1 MRKYETVVALH
12 PDLTEAE
19 VQKFA
24 QDFQKTLESKG
35 ALDVKVDLWGKRQLA
50 FNVEK
55 KSHASYVCFY
65 YSSEQANVVNE
76 ASAQLRL
83 LEQVLL
89 FQSHRLDLPI
99 RAVKPGSSGSQ
110 EEYML

>member
-12 PDLTEAE
+12 PDLTESQ

-24 QDFQKTLESKG
+24 QDIQKILESKG
-35 ALDVKVDLWGKRQLA
+35 AQEVRADIWGKRQLA
-50 FNVEK
+50 FNVQK
-55 KSHASYVCFY
+55 KSHASYLAFY
-65 YSSEQANVVNE
+65 YGSEQANVVND
-76 ASAQLRL
+76 ANAQLRL

-99 RAVKPGSSGSQ
+99 RAVKPGSSSSR
-110 EEYML
+110 EEYAL